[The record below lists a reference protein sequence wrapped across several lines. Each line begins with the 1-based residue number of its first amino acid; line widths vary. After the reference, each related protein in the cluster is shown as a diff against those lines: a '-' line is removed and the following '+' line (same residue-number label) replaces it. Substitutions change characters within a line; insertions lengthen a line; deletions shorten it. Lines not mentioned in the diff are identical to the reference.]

1 MLRVKRLSVTSHNR
15 GQGQYTPVS
24 KTTDHDSAV
33 RLIKSAQ
40 FQMRLWGR
48 REVQYALVR
57 LYCGRKYLFFFIHRF
72 GFWRCSML
80 LCVCTVDENICFS
93 SFTNSVFGQ
102 SAYHKRQRM
111 RQRWRLGPP
120 RLTRVVL
127 TVAKWIPQPP
137 P

>member
-1 MLRVKRLSVTSHNR
+1 MRLSVTSHNR

-57 LYCGRKYLFFFIHRF
+57 LYCGRKYLFFFIHKF
-72 GFWRCSML
+72 GFWTKCLPQEAENAAKVEIRAPAPHSC
-80 LCVCTVDENICFS
+80 CTHGRKMDPTTS
-93 SFTNSVFGQ
+93 
-102 SAYHKRQRM
+102 
-111 RQRWRLGPP
+111 
-120 RLTRVVL
+120 
-127 TVAKWIPQPP
+127 TVIYASL
-137 P
+137 

>member
-1 MLRVKRLSVTSHNR
+1 MEAATTEVLRVKRLSVTSHNR

-24 KTTDHDSAV
+24 KTTDLDSAV
-33 RLIKSAQ
+33 RLIKKSAQ

-72 GFWRCSML
+72 GFW
-80 LCVCTVDENICFS
+80 TKFEPQEAENAAKVEIR
-93 SFTNSVFGQ
+93 
-102 SAYHKRQRM
+102 A
-111 RQRWRLGPP
+111 PP
-120 RLTRVVL
+120 RLPRVVLQNVPL